1 MPKVGMTRFP
11 YTSAGAQQAQKF
23 ARQTGQ
29 QMSMN
34 KGGSASTSKIKKV
47 IKGLKKAS
55 KLHAGQAKSLK
66 SVVGKKTKKAKKR
79 R

>member
-23 ARQTGQ
+23 AKQTGQ
-29 QMSMN
+29 KMSMK
-34 KGGSASTSKIKKV
+34 KGGSA
-47 IKGLKKAS
+47 
-55 KLHAGQAKSLK
+55 KS
-66 SVVGKKTKKAKKR
+66 KAKKKYKKR

>member
-1 MPKVGMTRFP
+1 MTRFP

-29 QMSMN
+29 KMSMKN
-34 KGGSASTSKIKKV
+34 GGSTSSKIKKV
-47 IKGLKKAS
+47 IKGLNKAS
-55 KLHAGQAKSLK
+55 KLHAGQAKTLK
-66 SVVGKKTKKAKKR
+66 SVVKKKAKKR

>member
-29 QMSMN
+29 KMSMK
-34 KGGSASTSKIKKV
+34 KGGSTSSKIKKV
-47 IKGLKKAS
+47 IKGLNKAS
-55 KLHAGQAKSLK
+55 KLHAGQAKTLK
-66 SVVGKKTKKAKKR
+66 SVVKKKAKKR

>member
-1 MPKVGMTRFP
+1 MPRVGGKRFP

-34 KGGSASTSKIKKV
+34 KGGSASSKIKKV
-47 IKGLKKAS
+47 IGKLNKAS
-55 KLHAGQAKSLK
+55 KAHASQAKTLK
-66 SVVGKKTKKAKKR
+66 SSMKKKGKKR